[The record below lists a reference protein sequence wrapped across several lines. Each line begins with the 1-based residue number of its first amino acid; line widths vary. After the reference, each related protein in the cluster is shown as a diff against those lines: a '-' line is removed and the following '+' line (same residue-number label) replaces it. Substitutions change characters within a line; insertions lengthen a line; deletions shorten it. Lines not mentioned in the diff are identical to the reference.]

1 MVAELTALRDQ
12 IDEVDKALLNLLAKR
27 LELVAE
33 VGEVKS
39 RFGLPIY
46 VPEREASMLASRRAE
61 AEALGVP
68 PDLIEDVLRRVMRE
82 SYSSEN
88 DKGFKTLC
96 PSLRPVVIV
105 GGGGQMGRLFEKML
119 TLSGYQVR
127 ILEQHDWDRAADI
140 VSDAGMVI
148 VSVPIHV
155 TEQVIGKLPPLP
167 KDCILVDLASVK
179 NGPLQAML
187 AAHDGPVLGLHP
199 MFGPDSG
206 SLAKQVVVWC
216 DGRKPEAYQ
225 WFLEQIQVWGAR
237 LHRISAVE
245 HDQNMAFIQAL
256 RHFATFA
263 YGLHLA
269 EENVQLE
276 QLLALSSPI
285 YRLELAM
292 VGRLFAQDPQLY
304 ADIIMSSERNLALIK
319 RYYKRLHM
327 IEAERYGFASH
338 GVTLLP
344 KYLENIARGDVTANA
359 RPECLTSE
367 GNLQRFHA
375 HNGFGQHAGK
385 VAVNAAIEQAKR
397 RGFCLLTLCH
407 AHHLGRMGHYGQM
420 VADQGLAM
428 LAMSNVTGRPA
439 LVAPWGGAEPRMT
452 TNPFCFAWPFS
463 DGRPPILVDFAT
475 SSMALNK
482 ARVMSSTGKQ
492 AAPGQL
498 IDAQGNPSND
508 PGVLFSN
515 PPGALLPFGEHKG
528 FGLALMIEMMAGIL
542 SGGDTIAE
550 DHQTDGSAHN
560 HLFALI
566 IDPDQFTDL
575 AGEKGQ
581 FFADYLVATQP
592 QPGGNPVIYP
602 GMPEAANRERNAKMI
617 TIPVSF
623 WSWVVEHYARKGIDL
638 GLHPQESALAG

>member
-140 VSDAGMVI
+140 VADAGMVI

-206 SLAKQVVVWC
+206 SPAKQVVVWC

-225 WFLEQIQVWGAR
+225 WFLSKFRSGALGCIVLALSSTIRIWR
-237 LHRISAVE
+237 LFR
-245 HDQNMAFIQAL
+245 L
-256 RHFATFA
+256 CATLLLLLM
-263 YGLHLA
+263 GCTA

-319 RYYKRLHM
+319 RYYKRFGEA
-327 IEAERYGFASH
+327 IE
-338 GVTLLP
+338 LL
-344 KYLENIARGDVTANA
+344 EQGDKQAFIDSFRKVEHWFGDYA
-359 RPECLTSE
+359 
-367 GNLQRFHA
+367 QRF
-375 HNGFGQHAGK
+375 QSESR
-385 VAVNAAIEQAKR
+385 VLLRQA
-397 RGFCLLTLCH
+397 
-407 AHHLGRMGHYGQM
+407 
-420 VADQGLAM
+420 
-428 LAMSNVTGRPA
+428 
-439 LVAPWGGAEPRMT
+439 
-452 TNPFCFAWPFS
+452 
-463 DGRPPILVDFAT
+463 
-475 SSMALNK
+475 
-482 ARVMSSTGKQ
+482 
-492 AAPGQL
+492 
-498 IDAQGNPSND
+498 ND
-508 PGVLFSN
+508 
-515 PPGALLPFGEHKG
+515 
-528 FGLALMIEMMAGIL
+528 
-542 SGGDTIAE
+542 
-550 DHQTDGSAHN
+550 
-560 HLFALI
+560 
-566 IDPDQFTDL
+566 
-575 AGEKGQ
+575 
-581 FFADYLVATQP
+581 
-592 QPGGNPVIYP
+592 
-602 GMPEAANRERNAKMI
+602 NR
-617 TIPVSF
+617 
-623 WSWVVEHYARKGIDL
+623 
-638 GLHPQESALAG
+638 Q

>member
-256 RHFATFA
+256 RHFAT
-263 YGLHLA
+263 
-269 EENVQLE
+269 
-276 QLLALSSPI
+276 LLMGCTWQKKMFSLSNYWRSSPI

-319 RYYKRLHM
+319 RYYKRFGEA
-327 IEAERYGFASH
+327 IE
-338 GVTLLP
+338 LL
-344 KYLENIARGDVTANA
+344 EQGDKQAFIDSFRKVEHWFGDYA
-359 RPECLTSE
+359 
-367 GNLQRFHA
+367 QRF
-375 HNGFGQHAGK
+375 QSESR
-385 VAVNAAIEQAKR
+385 VLLRQA
-397 RGFCLLTLCH
+397 
-407 AHHLGRMGHYGQM
+407 
-420 VADQGLAM
+420 
-428 LAMSNVTGRPA
+428 
-439 LVAPWGGAEPRMT
+439 
-452 TNPFCFAWPFS
+452 
-463 DGRPPILVDFAT
+463 
-475 SSMALNK
+475 
-482 ARVMSSTGKQ
+482 
-492 AAPGQL
+492 
-498 IDAQGNPSND
+498 ND
-508 PGVLFSN
+508 
-515 PPGALLPFGEHKG
+515 
-528 FGLALMIEMMAGIL
+528 
-542 SGGDTIAE
+542 
-550 DHQTDGSAHN
+550 
-560 HLFALI
+560 
-566 IDPDQFTDL
+566 
-575 AGEKGQ
+575 
-581 FFADYLVATQP
+581 
-592 QPGGNPVIYP
+592 
-602 GMPEAANRERNAKMI
+602 NR
-617 TIPVSF
+617 
-623 WSWVVEHYARKGIDL
+623 
-638 GLHPQESALAG
+638 Q